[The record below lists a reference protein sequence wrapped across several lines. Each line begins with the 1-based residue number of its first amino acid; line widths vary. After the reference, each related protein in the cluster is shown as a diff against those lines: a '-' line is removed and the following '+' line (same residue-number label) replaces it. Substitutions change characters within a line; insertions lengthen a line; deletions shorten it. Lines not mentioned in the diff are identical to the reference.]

1 MKQSGSDTVLSLPGS
16 GRKVRVRDLT
26 PADLP
31 ALRRAFRTADP
42 AVLRARFGG
51 APPKLETLER
61 RVRSL
66 DGHASYAVA
75 AFSQDGELVG
85 VGEYALNDSGTSAEV
100 AVVVATAWQHEGI
113 ATALL
118 RRLGTHAMGQGVT
131 RATAL
136 LSGSNSQVLDLV
148 HDLPMPHSI
157 SYDHGAGEL
166 SVDLTAGVD
175 TAPSSAQEG

>member
-1 MKQSGSDTVLSLPGS
+1 MVLSLPRS
-16 GRKVRVRDLT
+16 GRTLRVRDLT

-31 ALRRAFRTADP
+31 ALRRAFLTADP

-51 APPKLETLER
+51 APPKFESLER

-75 AFSQDGELVG
+75 AVSPEGDVVG
-85 VGEYALNDSGTSAEV
+85 VGEYALNDDGTSAEV
-100 AVVVATAWQHEGI
+100 AVIVATAWQHEGV

-118 RRLGTHAMGQGVT
+118 ARLATHAMGQGIT

-148 HDLPMPHSI
+148 DDIALPHSI
-157 SYDHGAGEL
+157 SYDHGTGEL
-166 SVDLTAGVD
+166 SVDLTADVE
-175 TAPSSAQEG
+175 AAELPAAREG